1 VRQPARQRSS
11 SSAKVPSSDL
21 GHGAFSATLATIRD
35 VNHLVRLSTLAA
47 ALAAVPAVA
56 CAQSVPQID
65 VSAGYM
71 ATTDKTAAL
80 GAVATL
86 HGTGIALPGIH
97 PQLSFALPFE
107 SGGRYAATAEGVAHV
122 PGGPFVG
129 GGVGFGRL
137 DQPLTTGLLYDLIAG
152 TNIAPHVDV
161 IGRYYAGLNHY
172 TGQAIFA
179 GLALRL

>member
-1 VRQPARQRSS
+1 MGVPISSRLRQRP
-11 SSAKVPSSDL
+11 AKRRFLGLVPAGPGTIRAVKHLIRTSIAAVGL
-21 GHGAFSATLATIRD
+21 TFLPTLA
-35 VNHLVRLSTLAA
+35 S
-47 ALAAVPAVA
+47 
-56 CAQSVPQID
+56 AQSVPQID

-71 ATTDKTAAL
+71 ATTDKTASL
-80 GAVATL
+80 GAIATL

-97 PQLSFALPFE
+97 PQLSFAFPFE
-107 SGGRYAATAEGVAHV
+107 SGGRYAATAEGVAQI
-122 PGGPFVG
+122 PGGLFAG

-137 DQPLTTGLLYDLIAG
+137 DAPLTTGLLYDLMAG
-152 TNIAPHVDV
+152 KSIAPHVDV

>member
-1 VRQPARQRSS
+1 
-11 SSAKVPSSDL
+11 
-21 GHGAFSATLATIRD
+21 
-35 VNHLVRLSTLAA
+35 VNYLVRLSTLAA
-47 ALAAVPAVA
+47 AFVAVPALA
-56 CAQSVPQID
+56 SAQSIPQID
-65 VSAGYM
+65 VAAGYM
-71 ATTDKTAAL
+71 ATTDKTASL

-107 SGGRYAATAEGVAHV
+107 SGGRYAATAEGVAHI

-137 DQPLTTGLLYDLIAG
+137 DQPLTTGLLYDFIAG
-152 TNIAPHVDV
+152 VPVAPHVDA

-179 GLALRL
+179 GLAVRL

>member
-1 VRQPARQRSS
+1 MKYLVHV
-11 SSAKVPSSDL
+11 SA
-21 GHGAFSATLATIRD
+21 
-35 VNHLVRLSTLAA
+35 LAA
-47 ALAAVPAVA
+47 ALTAIPALA

-65 VSAGYM
+65 VAAGYM
-71 ATTDKTAAL
+71 STTDKTASL

-107 SGGRYAATAEGVAHV
+107 SGGRYAATAEGVAHI
-122 PGGPFVG
+122 PGGLFAG
-129 GGVGFGRL
+129 GGVGVGRL
-137 DQPLTTGLLYDLIAG
+137 DQPLTTGLLYDLMAG
-152 TNIAPHVDV
+152 TSVAPHVDV

-179 GLALRL
+179 GLAVRL

>member
-1 VRQPARQRSS
+1 
-11 SSAKVPSSDL
+11 
-21 GHGAFSATLATIRD
+21 
-35 VNHLVRLSTLAA
+35 VNYLLKLSTLAA
-47 ALAAVPAVA
+47 ALVAIPAAAY
-56 CAQSVPQID
+56 AQSVPEID

-71 ATTDKTAAL
+71 ATTDKTASL

-107 SGGRYAATAEGVAHV
+107 SGGRYAATAEGVAHI
-122 PGGPFVG
+122 PGGLFAG

-152 TNIAPHVDV
+152 KSIAPHVDV

>member
-1 VRQPARQRSS
+1 
-11 SSAKVPSSDL
+11 
-21 GHGAFSATLATIRD
+21 
-35 VNHLVRLSTLAA
+35 VNHFVRLS
-47 ALAAVPAVA
+47 ALAVAIVAVPAVA

-65 VSAGYM
+65 VSAGYI
-71 ATTDKTAAL
+71 ATTDHTGAL

-86 HGTGIALPGIH
+86 HGTGIGLPGIH

-107 SGGRYAATAEGVAHV
+107 SGGRYAATAEGVAHI

-137 DQPLTTGLLYDLIAG
+137 DQPLTTGFLYDLIAG
-152 TNIAPHVDV
+152 TNIAPHIDV

-179 GLALRL
+179 GLAIRL

>member
-1 VRQPARQRSS
+1 
-11 SSAKVPSSDL
+11 
-21 GHGAFSATLATIRD
+21 
-35 VNHLVRLSTLAA
+35 VNHLIKLSTLAA
-47 ALAAVPAVA
+47 AFAAMPAA
-56 CAQSVPQID
+56 AYAQSIPEID

-71 ATTDKTAAL
+71 ATTDKNASL

-86 HGTGIALPGIH
+86 HGTGIGLPGIH
-97 PQLSFALPFE
+97 PQLSFAFPFE

-122 PGGPFVG
+122 PGGLFAG

-137 DQPLTTGLLYDLIAG
+137 DQPLTTGLLYDLMAG
-152 TNIAPHVDV
+152 TSIAPHVDV

>member
-1 VRQPARQRSS
+1 MNKFIGLS
-11 SSAKVPSSDL
+11 
-21 GHGAFSATLATIRD
+21 
-35 VNHLVRLSTLAA
+35 LVTA
-47 ALAAVPAVA
+47 ALAAVPAA
-56 CAQSVPQID
+56 TCAQSIPQID

-71 ATTDKTAAL
+71 ATTDKTSSL

-97 PQLSFALPFE
+97 PQLSFAFPFE
-107 SGGRYAATAEGVAHV
+107 SGGRYAATAEGVAHI
-122 PGGPFVG
+122 PGGLFAG

-137 DQPLTTGLLYDLIAG
+137 DQPLTTGLLYDLMAG
-152 TNIAPHVDV
+152 KSVAPHVDV

>member
-1 VRQPARQRSS
+1 
-11 SSAKVPSSDL
+11 
-21 GHGAFSATLATIRD
+21 
-35 VNHLVRLSTLAA
+35 VNDFVRLT
-47 ALAAVPAVA
+47 ALAAVLTALPAA
-56 CAQSVPQID
+56 AYAQSVPEID

-71 ATTDKTAAL
+71 ATTDKTASL
-80 GAVATL
+80 GAIATL

-97 PQLSFALPFE
+97 PQLSFAFPFE

-122 PGGPFVG
+122 PGGFFAG

-137 DQPLTTGLLYDLIAG
+137 DVPLTTGLLYDLMAG
-152 TNIAPHVDV
+152 KNIAPHVDV
-161 IGRYYAGLNHY
+161 VGRYYAGLNHY